1 MSKKHIITLAGDP
14 ASGKGT
20 VSKLLEKEL
29 NYTIYRNGEYFRKL
43 AKEHNMSVT
52 EFNIYVKDHPEID
65 IEIEKSAE
73 KYAEEHDN
81 LIIDARLGFFV
92 VPDSFKVYL
101 TIELME
107 AARRAFN
114 DQSRKDTESFESV
127 EEHAADMKKRYEL
140 ENERYYNVYTVRKD
154 DMSHYDLVLD
164 TTSLSPE
171 EVKEKILTEYFKWLK
186 NH

>member
-1 MSKKHIITLAGDP
+1 MAKKHIITLAGDP

-43 AKEHNMSVT
+43 AKENNMSVT

-73 KYAEEHDN
+73 KYAKENDN

-92 VPDSFKVYL
+92 VPESFKVYL
-101 TIELME
+101 KIELME
-107 AARRAFN
+107 AAKRAFR
-114 DQSRKDTESFESV
+114 DESRKDTESFLTI
-127 EEHAADMKKRYEL
+127 EEQALDMKKRFEI
-140 ENERYYNVYTVRKD
+140 ENERYYNVYNIRKD

-164 TTSLSPE
+164 TTNLTPE
-171 EVKEKILTEYFKWLK
+171 EVKEKILAKYFEWL
-186 NH
+186 NF

>member
-20 VSKLLEKEL
+20 VSKLLAKEL

-73 KYAEEHDN
+73 KYAKEHDN

-127 EEHAADMKKRYEL
+127 GEHAADMKKRYEL
-140 ENERYYNVYTVRKD
+140 ENERYYNVYNVRKD